1 MPASLFVTS
10 YYHAL
15 IVHLWIADLTMIC
28 AIRICELQTM
38 NKNLLAVAM
47 AVTFSSSTFA
57 GGILLHEVAT
67 FDSVSSAGVGNSSN
81 RTDASAVITSP
92 AGLTVIDDN
101 SFSIGVQYLNAKTEH
116 SGTGV
121 SVDKSTTG
129 ESNAFI
135 PSLAYAQRINDS
147 WVIGASLHGEGGLSM
162 DYSGGLVG
170 PNGGLPKT
178 LSDEALNLQLAAG
191 FQASDNLSLGGAL
204 IVQHLMTSFE
214 LGGDSRLDGDG
225 SSTAA
230 SFMLSAMY
238 DVSDSTFLSANY
250 KHKVKHNS
258 GDIDV
263 SFDGNQFTS
272 IERNASWPAQLDFG
286 LQHKISDEL
295 TFKAMTGV
303 EFWSQFDD
311 AANNVYS
318 LGTALAYSQ
327 NDWTY
332 QGGIRYD
339 SKMYDTDK
347 MTPALPIGA
356 NWSLGLGAEKER
368 SNGHR
373 IGIAYQYRNMGTQD
387 VTYTGPTDTI
397 PYFTGSVDT
406 NRIHVLSISY
416 AY

>member
-1 MPASLFVTS
+1 
-10 YYHAL
+10 
-15 IVHLWIADLTMIC
+15 
-28 AIRICELQTM
+28 M
-38 NKNLLAVAM
+38 NKNLLAVAL

-81 RTDASAVITSP
+81 RTDASAAITSP
-92 AGLTVIDDN
+92 AGLTAIDDN
-101 SFSIGVQYLNAKTEH
+101 SFAIGVQYLDAYTEH
-116 SGTGV
+116 NGKGPADNNLSTSGKTRSFV
-121 SVDKSTTG
+121 
-129 ESNAFI
+129 
-135 PSLAYAQRINDS
+135 PSLAYAQRVNDS
-147 WVIGASLHGEGGLSM
+147 WVLGASLHGDGGLGM
-162 DYSGGLVG
+162 EYDEGLVG
-170 PNGGLPKT
+170 GGIVD
-178 LSDEALNLQLAAG
+178 SISQEALNLQLAAG
-191 FQASDNLSLGGAL
+191 YQANDKLSLGGAVV
-204 IVQHLMTSFE
+204 IQHLMTSFE
-214 LGGDSRLDGDG
+214 TGNATNIDASGN
-225 SSTAA
+225 STAL

-238 DVSDSTFLSANY
+238 DLSESTYLSANY
-250 KHKVKHNS
+250 KHRVKHDS
-258 GDIDV
+258 ADIDV
-263 SFDGNQFTS
+263 SVNGSDITPIEQDLTWPSRFD
-272 IERNASWPAQLDFG
+272 LG

-406 NRIHVLSISY
+406 NRIHVLSVSY